1 MKQQT
6 QQSYYRRI
14 SRVIAEIL
22 ADPSAPHTVESLAA
36 AAHLSPFHFHRIYRA
51 LTGEGLAET
60 VRRLRLAQ
68 AARHLAR
75 RTGPVTGI
83 ALEAGY
89 DSPQAFARAF
99 REFTGLTPSDYQA
112 WHGGIADAPAME
124 IVTIEPMNVLCLRHD
139 GPIASIGVTYRK
151 LFALL
156 QGRIAPCD
164 PPQQI
169 GISTGD
175 PEGPDFVYRAGL
187 AAAPLAEPPEGI
199 EPFQLDGGLYAS
211 HRLVGPFALIAP
223 TFQALFGQ
231 WLPQSG
237 FEPVNRPA
245 LEFYRTRTAL
255 GERADSVT
263 DLLIPIRET

>member
-14 SRVIAEIL
+14 SRVIAAIL

-36 AAHLSPFHFHRIYRA
+36 VAHLSPFHFHRIYRA
-51 LTGEGLAET
+51 LTGEGVAET

-68 AARHLAR
+68 AARQLAR
-75 RTGPVTGI
+75 GAGPVTGI
-83 ALEAGY
+83 ALDVGY

-99 REFTGLTPSDYQA
+99 REFTGHTPSTYQA
-112 WHGGIADAPAME
+112 RHGDIGAQAVRLIEVAP
-124 IVTIEPMNVLCLRHD
+124 VDVLCLRHN

-156 QGRIAPCD
+156 RGKVALPY
-164 PPQQI
+164 PPMQI
-169 GISTGD
+169 GISVGD
-175 PEGPDFVYRAGL
+175 PEGPGFLYRAGL
-187 AAAPLAEPPEGI
+187 AGEEIAGPIEGV
-199 EPFQLDGGLYAS
+199 ERYRVEGGLYAS
-211 HRLVGPFALIAP
+211 HRLVGPYALIGP
-223 TFQALFGQ
+223 TFQAIFGQ

-237 FEPVNRPA
+237 FEPESRPA
-245 LEFYRTRTAL
+245 LEFYRTRSAH

-263 DLLIPIRET
+263 DLMIPVREI